1 MRAAV
6 ITPFFVDRDAVCNDV
21 FHSARTLRE
30 HGWEARIFA
39 VGGQSERERAYPI
52 KELDGWIREPG
63 DLVYFHF
70 STGRRD
76 VTDAVERLRCRKL
89 LKFHNVTPP
98 EMFSMWSD
106 ELAEASRLGRADM
119 PRVAKMDWE
128 AALGDSAYNL
138 SEIESDLAA
147 GVPRVVVP
155 PFHETDMLLAARPAT
170 PTKDD
175 MPRLLTVGRIVQ
187 SKGHP
192 FLLRVM
198 RYLVHELGVRA
209 GLDIVG
215 KPDHRVLAYMR
226 NLALMV
232 REFQLEPYVRFI
244 GEAPP
249 AVLADRYASCAAFVS
264 TSDHEGFCVPI
275 IEAMAFGLPVVALGT
290 TAVPET
296 VGDAGIV
303 WDERDPRR
311 FALTLQRLLSSKEER
326 DWLADR
332 GRARYA
338 ERYTNA
344 AIAAKLVEVLH
355 RGQTP

>member
-1 MRAAV
+1 MRAAL
-6 ITPFFVDRDAVCNDV
+6 ITPIFVDRDAVCNDV
-21 FHSARTLRE
+21 YHGARTLRE
-30 HGWEARIFA
+30 HGWDARVFA
-39 VGGQSERERAYPI
+39 VGGHSAREAAHPI
-52 KELDGWIREPG
+52 EELGAWIREPS

-76 VTDAVERLRCRKL
+76 VTDAVAAAGGRKL

-119 PRVAKMDWE
+119 PRVAAMGWDV
-128 AALGDSAYNL
+128 ALGDSSFNL
-138 SEIESDLAA
+138 AEIEAA
-147 GVPRVVVP
+147 LPATTRRGVVP
-155 PFHETDMLLAARPAT
+155 PFHETDELLALRPAT
-170 PTKDD
+170 APASD
-175 MPRLLTVGRIVQ
+175 MPRLLTVGRLVQ

-215 KPDHRVLAYMR
+215 KPDHRMLAYMR

-232 REFQLEPYVRFI
+232 REFGLEAHVRFL
-244 GEAPP
+244 GEVDSAE
-249 AVLADRYASCAAFVS
+249 LAARYTASTLFVCGS
-264 TSDHEGFCVPI
+264 EHEGFCVPLV
-275 IEAMAFGLPVVALGT
+275 EAMAFGLPIVTLAT
-290 TAVPET
+290 TAIPET
-296 VGDAGIV
+296 VGDAAV
-303 WDERDPRR
+303 SWAERDPRR
-311 FALTLQRLLSSKEER
+311 FALTIQRLLAAPAER
-326 DWLADR
+326 AWLAEQ

-344 AIAAKLVEVLH
+344 AIGKRFLEALGLS
-355 RGQTP
+355 